1 MFYWMVPFFSDLT
14 LGADYPIFSINEQME
29 ILFSIQNGSFPQ
41 YVPGYKFGHSS
52 SALTLSQVYHPLSH
66 IASILPGYWAGKAL
80 EWNTFLRL
88 LSLGLVHMLLFAFL
102 RKIRVNTLFS
112 FLLSLITVYN
122 LRMLEAF
129 RYGASLEAYTATL
142 LLCTV
147 ICWYFI
153 SPSRWLGPLCITGAT
168 YLLICSGHPPMMFY
182 GMLGTGII
190 TLIAPFFLETMLP
203 DRNRNF
209 KFTLSFWIKAGLY
222 VFLGILLSSAYIV
235 PFYFE
240 FVTNNIEY
248 TQFGLQA
255 HMGQDTLAGAFNNF
269 FMPLVSDVLSTFG
282 GSSLIIMPL
291 LLPLLQ
297 CFNVRIPPA
306 VWAVWCLLLFAFLYI
321 LGPATPVFR
330 LAWEHLPLISSA
342 GGVGRISIIT
352 PFLMM
357 LLLAWIINAESF
369 QFRFRTLSVKLPPYA
384 LLGLIGLILIPI
396 YLLPVFLLKPTLG
409 YFTPHN
415 IRKLPFWIEFMS
427 VFFGMASLAAL
438 VLYGMYPRS
447 GRKLGALMCL
457 MVVLHLGILMKYG
470 TFIEEKY
477 DKPTFEQMMTEK
489 KEKLDFNFRQNPGLF
504 HAVVLNHLR
513 RTFVEPY
520 LGKIY
525 TQVIPVDSQD
535 SAYNKM
541 ERQRLPQQAFVEDYD
556 PDKAK
561 ALTEG
566 AMDVKEGTVE
576 LIYSSYNRLQLKVDS
591 SSTALFGLSYPY
603 TGHWR
608 AWVNGQ
614 KAPLYRANGAA
625 HAVEIPAGENSV
637 EFRYWSNASY
647 WGVFISCTTFAAIG
661 LFICFRSFNGLRRI
675 IGTVLVLTAGA
686 GGFILWY
693 FSLHSGDN
701 LNTQY
706 SWSYTA
712 PQYPPNIAYGKKTSA
727 PSVSNAFLTFSSRT
741 AVDGETERGSGFAI
755 KPEEESALIVDLN
768 QKKEIKK
775 IVIYGTMK
783 SQPLISLSEDGSQW
797 HSIPSLNEEGNQSN
811 PLIIHL
817 RKGERARF
825 VRIKP
830 FESDLEIDEVEIY

>member
-1 MFYWMVPFFSDLT
+1 
-14 LGADYPIFSINEQME
+14 
-29 ILFSIQNGSFPQ
+29 
-41 YVPGYKFGHSS
+41 
-52 SALTLSQVYHPLSH
+52 
-66 IASILPGYWAGKAL
+66 
-80 EWNTFLRL
+80 
-88 LSLGLVHMLLFAFL
+88 
-102 RKIRVNTLFS
+102 
-112 FLLSLITVYN
+112 
-122 LRMLEAF
+122 
-129 RYGASLEAYTATL
+129 
-142 LLCTV
+142 
-147 ICWYFI
+147 
-153 SPSRWLGPLCITGAT
+153 
-168 YLLICSGHPPMMFY
+168 
-182 GMLGTGII
+182 
-190 TLIAPFFLETMLP
+190 MLP
-203 DRNRNF
+203 ERDMDYKIALR
-209 KFTLSFWIKAGLY
+209 FWIKVGFY
-222 VFLGILLSSAYIV
+222 MFLGVLLSSAYIL

-240 FVTNNIEY
+240 FVSNNIEY
-248 TQFGLQA
+248 ANAALQPQ
-255 HMGQDTLAGAFNNF
+255 MGQDTIAGAFNNF
-269 FMPLVSDVLSTFG
+269 FMPLVSDVRSTFG
-282 GSSLIIMPL
+282 GSSLIIIPL
-291 LLPLLQ
+291 LLPLLL
-297 CFNVRIPPA
+297 CLRVRIPVA
-306 VWAVWCLLLFAFLYI
+306 VWTIYAILLFAFMYI
-321 LGPATPVFR
+321 LGPDTPVLR
-330 LAWEHLPLISSA
+330 LAWEYIPFISSA
-342 GGVGRISIIT
+342 GSVGRMSIII
-352 PFLMM
+352 PSLMM
-357 LLLAWIINAESF
+357 MILAWIINVDEPF
-369 QFRFRTLSVKLPPYA
+369 QVRLKSLSVKMPPYA
-384 LLGLIGLILIPI
+384 LLGSVGLLLIPL
-396 YLLPVFLLKPTLG
+396 YLLPVYLLKLELG

-415 IRKLPFWIEFMS
+415 IRKIPFWIEFIS
-427 VFFGMASLAAL
+427 VLWGMVSLAAL
-438 VLYGMYPRS
+438 VLYGMYPQLA
-447 GRKLGALMCL
+447 RKLGALMCL

-741 AVDGETERGSGFAI
+741 AVDGETEQGSGFAI

-797 HSIPSLNEEGNQSN
+797 HSIPRLNEEGNNGN
-811 PLIIHL
+811 PLYIHL
-817 RKGERARF
+817 RKWEHAQF